1 MANCERR
8 EIVFE
13 NPPPKWFEQVPG
25 FRFRDPD
32 GDIVMVVGQGGW
44 REARFKSWSAAAGEN
59 NEVIFHPWTLVGVF
73 NYKGEWHL
81 CDLTVKPAK
90 YWEKCTPIGPIIS

>member
-1 MANCERR
+1 MGNCERR
-8 EIVFE
+8 PIVFE
-13 NPPPKWFEQVPG
+13 DTPPKWFEATAG

-32 GDIVMVVGQGGW
+32 GDIVMVVGEGGW
-44 REARFKSWSAAAGEN
+44 RDVRFKSWSVAAGEN

-81 CDLTVKPAK
+81 CDLTKKTAK
-90 YWEKCTPIGPIIS
+90 YWSMCRSITPQI